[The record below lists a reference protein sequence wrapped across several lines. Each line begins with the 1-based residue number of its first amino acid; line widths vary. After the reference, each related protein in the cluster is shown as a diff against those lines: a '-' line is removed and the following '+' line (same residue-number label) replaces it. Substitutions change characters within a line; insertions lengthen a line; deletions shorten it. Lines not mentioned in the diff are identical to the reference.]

1 MKSARL
7 LIACSWLSAVR
18 VWAQQPAPEIGT
30 SESAVTFTTG
40 VNLVPVKVVVRD
52 KEGRAVGNLEKADFI
67 LQDRGKDQT
76 IARFSV
82 DKTEPLTAQVAATR
96 VDDTEKPVL
105 GERSAA
111 PIAIP
116 ERFIA
121 YIFDD
126 VHTDMA
132 DLMRA
137 REAAV
142 LQLAEAMD
150 PSTRVAVFTASGQ
163 NHLDFTSDRD
173 EVSKA
178 MRIIRRWS
186 ADSGN
191 SDCPPLTYY
200 WSRLIVDNRDP
211 EAIAAGVA
219 ELVECMGDIPEPE
232 RMLRSMAI
240 ARLAQGQRES
250 RMGLSI
256 VQDVSRRMATL
267 PGDRRIVYV
276 SSGFVFDQTLRFD
289 QQHVF
294 EEAIKAKVVV
304 NALDA
309 RGVYTLIPGGN
320 ADTKGHSQPMLVNFH
335 ARMDREVAFQQANV
349 MAEFANA
356 TGGRFVW
363 NTNAYDESFRRL
375 TGSPEFT
382 YSLAFSP
389 SDLKYDGKYHEL
401 KVSLKPRPSLD
412 VKNLEVSAR
421 AGYFAPNAAT
431 DAEERTKEEIRDA
444 VFARDEVVDLPVEL
458 SLQYYKSAPLE
469 AHLTVIAKVN
479 LEGVRFRK
487 IEDRNTDVLTVISVA
502 FDRNGNFVKGVQRV
516 LNMRLRDETRSK
528 LIEQGGISVRSN
540 LDLPPGEY
548 LVRLV
553 VRDREGNTMATRN
566 GAVEIP
572 Y

>member
-1 MKSARL
+1 MKSARRF
-7 LIACSWLSAVR
+7 AVGCWLSLTLAL
-18 VWAQQPAPEIGT
+18 AQPPEIGT
-30 SESAVTFTTG
+30 TESEVVFSTG

-52 KEGRAVGNLEKADFI
+52 KEGRAIGNLEKADFI

-76 IARFSV
+76 IVRFSV
-82 DKTEPLTAQVAATR
+82 DKTEPQTTQVSATR
-96 VDDTEKPVL
+96 LDSTGDPVFE
-105 GERSAA
+105 ERSAP

-116 ERFIA
+116 DRFIA

-126 VHTDMA
+126 MNTDIG

-142 LQLAEAMD
+142 AQLAEAMD
-150 PSTRVAVFTASGQ
+150 PATRVAVYTVSGTPQ
-163 NHLDFTSDRD
+163 LDFTADRD
-173 EVSKA
+173 EVA
-178 MRIIRRWS
+178 RVMQTIRRWS

-191 SDCPPLTYY
+191 PGCPPLTYY
-200 WSRLIVDNRDP
+200 WAHLIVDNRDP
-211 EAIAAGVA
+211 EAIQAGVA
-219 ELVECMGDIPEPE
+219 ELAACGSEGSDAP

-250 RMGLSI
+250 RMGLAI
-256 VQDVSRRMATL
+256 VQDVSRRMAVL

-276 SSGFVFDQTLRFD
+276 SSGFTFDPTLRFD

-294 EEAIKAKVVV
+294 EEAIKAKVTV

-309 RGVYTLIPGGN
+309 RGVYAQIPGGN
-320 ADTKGHSQPMLVNFH
+320 ADTMGYSQPLIAIFR
-335 ARMDREVAFQQANV
+335 ARMEREVAFQQANV
-349 MAEFANA
+349 LAEFANA
-356 TGGRFVW
+356 TGGKFVW
-363 NTNAYDESFRRL
+363 NTNAYDEGFRKL
-375 TGSPEFT
+375 TGSPEYT

-401 KVSLKPRPSLD
+401 KVKLKPRPGLD
-412 VKNLEVSAR
+412 VKNLEVAAR
-421 AGYFAPNAAT
+421 SGYFAPNAAA
-431 DAEERTKEEIRDA
+431 DSEERAKEEIRDA
-444 VFARDEVVDLPVEL
+444 VFTRDEVVDLPVEL

-487 IEDRNTDVLTVISVA
+487 MEDRNANVLTVVSVA

-516 LNMRLRDETRSK
+516 LNMRLRDETRGK
-528 LIEQGGISVRSN
+528 LIDQGGISVRSN

-553 VRDREGNTMATRN
+553 VRDSEGNTMATRN